1 MSSFEA
7 GERLDIVGGMTLVVM
22 AAGRGSRFGGLKQ
35 VTPVGPSGEVLFD
48 YAVYDALRS
57 GIDHVVFVVSEASRA
72 AVQAHA
78 DAGCGRHVE
87 VRYVEQ
93 LAGARPKPLG
103 TGHALL
109 RACSAVEGS
118 FGVVNAD
125 DFYGRR
131 SFEILAAELA
141 AEDDDHVLVAF
152 RLQDT
157 LSPNGGVSRGLC
169 EVDDGFLVS
178 ISELYDVA
186 EVDGVLRSRQGVPLT
201 GKELISTNMWGFRPS
216 FCDVLAQEFDR
227 FLSERGDDPTAEF
240 LIGDAVARLRTDGTG
255 RVRVVP
261 TDERFLGM
269 TYVEDVADVSA
280 GLRARVAAGEY
291 PTPLWP

>member
-1 MSSFEA
+1 
-7 GERLDIVGGMTLVVM
+7 MTLVVM

-48 YAVYDALRS
+48 YAVYDAVRS
-57 GIDHVVFVVSEASRA
+57 GIGDIVFVVSEASRD
-72 AVQAHA
+72 AVKTHV

-93 LAGARPKPLG
+93 RAGNRPKPLG

-109 RACSAVEGS
+109 RACSEVDGS

-131 SFEILAAELA
+131 SFELLAAELA
-141 AEDDDHVLVAF
+141 DEDEDHVLVAF

-169 EVDDGFLVS
+169 EVEDGYLVS

-216 FCDVLAQEFDR
+216 FCGMLAEQFDR
-227 FLSERGDDPTAEF
+227 FLSDRGDDPTAEF
-240 LIGDAVARLRTDGTG
+240 LIGDAVARLHADGRG

-261 TDERFLGM
+261 TDERFLGV
-269 TYVEDVADVSA
+269 TYLEDVADVGA
-280 GLRARVAAGEY
+280 GIRERVAAGAY
-291 PTPLWP
+291 PTPLWR

>member
-1 MSSFEA
+1 
-7 GERLDIVGGMTLVVM
+7 MTLVVM

-48 YAVYDALRS
+48 YAVYDAVRS
-57 GIDHVVFVVSEASRA
+57 GIQDVVLVISEASRE
-72 AVQAHA
+72 AVKHQV
-78 DAGCGRHVE
+78 DGGCGRHVD

-93 LAGARPKPLG
+93 RAGDRAKPLG

-109 RACSAVEGS
+109 RACSVVEDS

-125 DFYGRR
+125 DFYGRQ
-131 SFEILAAELA
+131 SFELLASELA
-141 AEDDDHVLVAF
+141 ADGTDHILVGY

-169 EVDDGFLVS
+169 EVDDGILVS

-186 EVDGVLRSRQGVPLT
+186 EVDGVLQSRQGLPLT

-216 FCDVLAQEFDR
+216 FCAVLAEEFDR
-227 FLSERGDDPTAEF
+227 FLSARGDDPSAEF

-280 GLRARVAAGEY
+280 GIRARVATGEY